1 MANMYIKEYRFIAGD
16 DGGKSIQAG
25 LEDGTTT
32 VEQEAVVFSASVQSA
47 AFANKTRLIRV
58 TCDAEAFLS
67 FGENPTATA
76 KGVQVQA
83 DTPEF
88 FGVTPGQKVAAYDGV
103 S

>member
-1 MANMYIKEYRFIAGD
+1 MYIKEYRFLAGAQ
-16 DGGKSIQAG
+16 GNKSIQAG
-25 LEDGTTT
+25 LEDGTST
-32 VEQEAVVFSASVQSA
+32 VEQANVSFATSSQSA
-47 AFANKTRLIRV
+47 AFSDNTVLVRI

-67 FGENPTATA
+67 FGDNPTAAA

-88 FGVTPGQKVAAYDGV
+88 FGVVGGQKVAAYDGT